1 MPTDKDRLRNSP
13 SPHRRGQS
21 ARILVPNNPDSQPGR
36 RRQPTGIKPEGGVL
50 PGDENEEDMSAT
62 ASG

>member
-1 MPTDKDRLRNSP
+1 LSAP
-13 SPHRRGQS
+13 SADYDQAGRG
-21 ARILVPNNPDSQPGR
+21 RI
-36 RRQPTGIKPEGGVL
+36 L